1 MKEFQIGGFRVA
13 VLPGLPGMSSVRI
26 YQFARPGQST
36 HSEGAVVEVTGPNQ
50 SWIGN
55 FQSGHFYNGLT
66 DAISFRTQPSLCVF
80 AKGCGY
86 RLRLDSPQ
94 SYAVLDFFPVLG
106 ARYIS
111 EHDRIVVWDF
121 TRLAAYSADGCVW
134 RTPRVSW
141 DGISITEI
149 HWDHLEGLAWDAIN
163 ESEVKFEVNL
173 TTGEHTG
180 GPNNLPQS

>member
-1 MKEFQIGGFRVA
+1 MKGLQTGGFRIA
-13 VLPGLPGMSSVRI
+13 VLPGLPGMSPVRI

-36 HSEGAVVEVTGPNQ
+36 HSEGAVVEVTGPSQ

-66 DAISFRTQPSLCVF
+66 DVIPFRSQPLLCVF
-80 AKGCGY
+80 AEGCGY
-86 RLRLDSPQ
+86 RLRLDLPE

-111 EHDRIVVWDF
+111 EKDRIIVWDF
-121 TRLAAYSADGCVW
+121 TRLAAYSADGRVW
-134 RTPRVSW
+134 ETRRISW
-141 DGISITEI
+141 NGISITEI
-149 HWDHLEGLAWDAIN
+149 QSDRLEGLAWDAIN

-173 TTGEHTG
+173 STGESTG
-180 GPNNLPQS
+180 GPNNLPQF